1 MSETT
6 LGSARSRNR
15 EPTAREMGKDWNAE
29 LEKVNADMAK
39 LTAELEAHGSAQT
52 TSQTCKECVDI

>member
-1 MSETT
+1 
-6 LGSARSRNR
+6 
-15 EPTAREMGKDWNAE
+15 MGKDWNAE

-52 TSQTCKECVDI
+52 TSQTCKECVDNPRG